1 MTVSVNGADLSCTT
15 RGSGPACMVLSA
27 IGTEP
32 YVRQMPPPLTDHLTL
47 VHVDLRGGGQSTGV
61 AADLTL
67 PSTSL
72 PTISMP
78 SGVRSDWI
86 ASPCWDTPSSGR
98 WR

>member
-47 VHVDLRGGGQSTGV
+47 VHVSTCG
-61 AADLTL
+61 AAGSRPVSPRTL

-86 ASPCWDTPSSGR
+86 AAPCWDTPSSVC